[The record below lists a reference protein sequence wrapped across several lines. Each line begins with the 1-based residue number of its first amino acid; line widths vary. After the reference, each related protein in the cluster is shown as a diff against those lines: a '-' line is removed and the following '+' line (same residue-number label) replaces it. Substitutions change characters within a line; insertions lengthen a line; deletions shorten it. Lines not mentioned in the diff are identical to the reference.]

1 MPSGVNSNFCS
12 HKVSTCFHSDG
23 LGGVSDAYRVNLL
36 VGTGS
41 TEAVETELLVRVLLP
56 AESGHDLDGHGGDAI
71 GDDGELVVLG
81 LGVEDLSAGH
91 GDNTGLEV
99 LLLEGLDGLETDA
112 DLGTSGDEGDI
123 GLLVLKSDVTTLD
136 GLLDGGALELGKVLA
151 GKGQDGGSVLGG
163 EGDVVSGGA
172 LVAVSRAPDH
182 HVGQGTEVSK
192 SLNRLV
198 SGAVLTKTDGVVGGD
213 VEDALLG
220 ERGETHGTGGV
231 RDEVEESAT
240 GGDEGAVC
248 GKTVHDGGHG
258 VLAHTVAH
266 VATAPL
272 TDAGVG
278 RLEVDG
284 GLPAGVVGASKIGR
298 AGDELGNDI
307 VDLLEDGLGELT
319 GGNRRV
325 GSLVSGELLLP
336 VLGELA
342 GQTTLEVGS
351 LGLVLGGVLLEEL
364 VPLLLSGGTLVGV
377 LVVHVV
383 DLLGNDEA
391 LGGVEAELLLDGGT
405 VVLLEGVTV
414 DATSALELGAEAN
427 GGGESDHGGL
437 VLDGLALLDG
447 LLNAL
452 KVVVTVLD
460 PHDVPA
466 VGLEALADVLS
477 EGALGV
483 TVCGMLAVSELSN
496 FSSVLTN
503 GNVVVVVEGDQVA
516 ELQVTG
522 SGGSLGGNTLHGAAI
537 TEEAVGVVV
546 DKLVAGLVEG
556 TSGLALSHGE
566 TDGIGE
572 TLAERTSGDLNALGV
587 VGLGVTGGDAV
598 ELTEV
603 LEVVEGELVAEQ
615 VEQGVLQDTA
625 VAVGEDEAVTVEPL
639 GVLGVEPHELV
650 EQHVGL

>member
-1 MPSGVNSNFCS
+1 MPSGVNSNFCRRNIS
-12 HKVSTCFHSDG
+12 ICFHSNGIDE
-23 LGGVSDAYRVNLL
+23 VSDAYRVDLL

-56 AESGHDLDGHGGDAI
+56 TESGHDLDGHGGDAV
-71 GDDGELVVLG
+71 GDDGKLVVLG

-91 GDNTGLEV
+91 GDNTSLEV

-112 DLGTSGDEGDI
+112 DLGTSGNEGDI
-123 GLLVLKSDVTTLD
+123 GLLVLKGDVTTLD

-163 EGDVVSGGA
+163 EGDVVSCGA
-172 LVAVSRAPDH
+172 LVAVGRAPDH
-182 HVGQGTEVSK
+182 HVGQSAEVSK
-192 SLNRLV
+192 GLNRLV
-198 SGAVLTKTDGVVGGD
+198 SGAVLTKTDRVVGGD
-213 VEDALLG
+213 VKDTLLG
-220 ERGETHGTGGV
+220 EGGETDGTGGV
-231 RDEVEESAT
+231 GDEVKESAT
-240 GGDEGAVC
+240 GGDEGAVG
-248 GKTVHDGGHG
+248 GKTVHDCGHS

-284 GLPAGVVGASKIGR
+284 GLPAGVVGASEIGR
-298 AGDELGNDI
+298 AGDELGDDI

-325 GSLVSGELLLP
+325 GGLVGGELLLP
-336 VLGELA
+336 VLRELA
-342 GQTTLEVGS
+342 SQTTLEVSG
-351 LGLVLGGVLLEEL
+351 LGLVLGSVLLEEL

-405 VVLLEGVTV
+405 VVLLEGVAV
-414 DATSALELGAEAN
+414 NATGALELGAEAN

-447 LLNAL
+447 LLDAL

-466 VGLEALADVLS
+466 VGLEALADVLG

-483 TVCGMLAVSELSN
+483 TVCGMLAV
-496 FSSVLTN
+496 
-503 GNVVVVVEGDQVA
+503 A
-516 ELQVTG
+516 
-522 SGGSLGGNTLHGAAI
+522 
-537 TEEAVGVVV
+537 
-546 DKLVAGLVEG
+546 
-556 TSGLALSHGE
+556 
-566 TDGIGE
+566 
-572 TLAERTSGDLNALGV
+572 DLFNCCRYAHQWKCGCRRRR
-587 VGLGVTGGDAV
+587 
-598 ELTEV
+598 
-603 LEVVEGELVAEQ
+603 
-615 VEQGVLQDTA
+615 
-625 VAVGEDEAVTVEPL
+625 
-639 GVLGVEPHELV
+639 
-650 EQHVGL
+650 